1 MKGKIIKAHRG
12 IYYVDIG
19 DHIILCKARGLF
31 REMELKPVV
40 GNNVDIRISEEDGSG
55 YIEKIYSRKNTLLRP
70 VVSNVDQ
77 ALIVMSL
84 KNPTIS
90 LDRKSVV

>member
-40 GNNVDIRISEEDGSG
+40 GDDVDIRISEEDAEAG
-55 YIEKIYSRKNTLLRP
+55 LP
-70 VVSNVDQ
+70 PQ
-77 ALIVMSL
+77 AARRTH
-84 KNPTIS
+84 P
-90 LDRKSVV
+90 